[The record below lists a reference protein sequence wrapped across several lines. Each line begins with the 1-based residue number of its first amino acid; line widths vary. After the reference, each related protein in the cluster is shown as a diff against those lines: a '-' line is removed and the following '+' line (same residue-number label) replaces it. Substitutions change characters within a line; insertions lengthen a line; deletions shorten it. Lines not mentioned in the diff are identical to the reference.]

1 MSRVW
6 LVLAM
11 AVSLWPAAW
20 LSVSIAT
27 DSASDS
33 AVSTQAADD
42 TQPTPGDD
50 ASGGADDAGAPQE
63 ADLDSYM
70 ALRDRTDALIDD
82 LDRSHVLRGV
92 SKRRLSD
99 RAASLAD
106 DYAAGTSGTASST
119 TTFIGSRE
127 PSAIALRASPLAAA
141 PSQAAFDRFN
151 AAVRR
156 FNSTLRDV
164 QG

>member
-92 SKRRLSD
+92 SNRRLSD

-106 DYAAGTSGTASST
+106 DYAAGDERNGEFDYDLHRLARAERNCAASVPARRGAQPSG
-119 TTFIGSRE
+119 
-127 PSAIALRASPLAAA
+127 L
-141 PSQAAFDRFN
+141 
-151 AAVRR
+151 
-156 FNSTLRDV
+156 
-164 QG
+164 